1 VIFLYLKLQLRSHDF
16 SRGMFIP
23 YSGPTLGIEEIN
35 AVTSV
40 IQSKHVAQEILV
52 EEFEKN

>member
-1 VIFLYLKLQLRSHDF
+1 
-16 SRGMFIP
+16 MFIP